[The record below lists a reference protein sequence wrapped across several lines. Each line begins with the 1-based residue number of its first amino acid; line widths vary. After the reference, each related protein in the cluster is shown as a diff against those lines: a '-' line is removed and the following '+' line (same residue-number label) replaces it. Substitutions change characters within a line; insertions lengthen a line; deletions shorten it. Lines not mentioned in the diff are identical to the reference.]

1 MYAGII
7 VSETTE
13 MKIHPQSCLLM
24 GSREVSQGHV
34 VKLDLSG
41 VNNFSIFSGQ
51 VSVCGNMCF
60 TLNRLG

>member
-1 MYAGII
+1 M
-7 VSETTE
+7 SETAE

-34 VKLDLSG
+34 VKLDLSE

-51 VSVCGNMCF
+51 VSVCGKLYI